1 MTSDSPPPAPSP
13 SPAATSGGRRG
24 LWAAVGLGLVLTGC
38 SSPAPPPQPS
48 GPSAFPPCWDAA
60 GRLTADVD
68 NDGRL
73 DRITGTQGVGAD
85 LGISFGGESG
95 FAEPRT
101 PQDLLGSSP
110 EEEEEEVKAAVAD
123 FDGDGWLDLAIAAA
137 TLTGGDD
144 VVPPRVSELRLGPF
158 SEQGAG
164 QRTVGLD
171 LQSTVGLRVV
181 DFGEDAH
188 PDLASYYYD
197 GDGVYEMLGML
208 GGAED
213 GLGGRVN
220 HETDLGD
227 PYDDIPDKEGPSE
240 HLPPSALDRFYPAC
254 DA

>member
-1 MTSDSPPPAPSP
+1 MTSDAPPPAPSR
-13 SPAATSGGRRG
+13 SPAVTGRGHRG
-24 LWAAVGLGLVLTGC
+24 LWAAIGLGLALTGC
-38 SSPAPPPQPS
+38 GGPAPPPEPS

-68 NDGRL
+68 NDGHL
-73 DRITGTQGVGAD
+73 DRVTGTRGIGAELGV
-85 LGISFGGESG
+85 SFGGESG

-101 PQDLLGSSP
+101 PPDLVGSPP
-110 EEEEEEVKAAVAD
+110 EEEGEEVKAAVAD

-144 VVPPRVSELRLGPF
+144 VVPPRVAELRLGPF
-158 SEQGAG
+158 SERGTG

-181 DFGEDAH
+181 DFDEDAH

-213 GLGGRVN
+213 GLGGRVD
-220 HETDLGD
+220 HEIDIGD
-227 PYDDIPDKEGPSE
+227 PYDDVPDKKGPSE
-240 HLPPSALDRFYPAC
+240 HLPPAALDRFHPTC